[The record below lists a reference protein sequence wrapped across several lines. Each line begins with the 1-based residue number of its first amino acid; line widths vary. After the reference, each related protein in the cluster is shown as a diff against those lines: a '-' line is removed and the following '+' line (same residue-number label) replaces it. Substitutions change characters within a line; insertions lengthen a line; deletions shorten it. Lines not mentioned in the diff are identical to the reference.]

1 MEGDILLENNV
12 AEYVP
17 ELQIFASSNIEEVG
31 CIIGDSAEVSVSAD
45 SVVSDVQ
52 SEGARFG
59 SIESAVAEASLVSV
73 VVLVSVGVP
82 VFAEYAEV
90 LNRNNEV
97 CAPDAVKVIS
107 SLCFVTGEVEVSC
120 VQFSSA
126 EVIADQRC
134 LRSAGQMLRKH
145 RICHRYMRV

>member
-31 CIIGDSAEVSVSAD
+31 CIIGGAAKVSVSAD
-45 SVVSDVQ
+45 FVVSDIQ

-59 SIESAVAEASLVSV
+59 SVEGAVAEASLISA

-97 CAPDAVKVIS
+97 CAPDAVKAVS
-107 SLCFVTGEVEVSC
+107 SL
-120 VQFSSA
+120 
-126 EVIADQRC
+126 D
-134 LRSAGQMLRKH
+134 RKS
-145 RICHRYMRV
+145 VV

>member
-1 MEGDILLENNV
+1 MV
-12 AEYVP
+12 KKSA
-17 ELQIFASSNIEEVG
+17 ASWRLRRG
-31 CIIGDSAEVSVSAD
+31 SVSAD
-45 SVVSDVQ
+45 SVVSNVQ

-59 SIESAVAEASLVSV
+59 SVEGAVAEASLISA

-97 CAPDAVKVIS
+97 CTPDAVKAAN
-107 SLCFVTGEVEVSC
+107 SLCFVAGEVEVSC

-126 EVIADQRC
+126 EVIAEAAESSIGFIIVARC
-134 LRSAGQMLRKH
+134 SAGQNAA
-145 RICHRYMRV
+145 